1 MRKFFKIA
9 LVTLL
14 VLAAGTGTAVYY
26 FMKVKKYDVADKKVD
41 EIIEKQ
47 YSIQLPDGTP
57 LPEGVK
63 KDANGN
69 VLVNE
74 KGHYILTDGTT
85 VDPKKWLSE
94 SDSNPP
100 GSKGTA
106 SANTLPAGK
115 NNGTSDGGKTTAA
128 GTDGKTNATS
138 PNGTQS
144 NNPKAPPV
152 SSAAPSQKAT
162 VDTIK
167 KRYAPSFSSLQGQ
180 AEGQLGS
187 LISQAKSEY
196 AQKKANG
203 EAINPAYF
211 YQKYTGAASAVEAKT
226 DAAFNTLY
234 DSLVSELK
242 KNNYSSSHAKAFKDS
257 YESAKESRK
266 KALLSK
272 ATGG

>member
-14 VLAAGTGTAVYY
+14 VLMAGTGTAVYY

-41 EIIEKQ
+41 EILEKQ
-47 YSIQLPDGTP
+47 YSIQIPDGTP
-57 LPEGVK
+57 LPKGVK

-69 VLVNE
+69 VLVDK
-74 KGHYILTDGTT
+74 KGHYILEDGTT
-85 VDPKKWLSE
+85 IDPEKWMADLA
-94 SDSNPP
+94 SNKPN
-100 GSKGTA
+100 SKGTA
-106 SANTLPAGK
+106 SADTLPKGQSNSAA
-115 NNGTSDGGKTTAA
+115 NGEKAA
-128 GTDGKTNATS
+128 AS
-138 PNGTQS
+138 PNGTTPSSGTQGTK
-144 NNPKAPPV
+144 PKATPV
-152 SSAAPSQKAT
+152 SSAKPNQTAT
-162 VDTIK
+162 VDAIK
-167 KRYAPSFSSLQGQ
+167 KRYAASFSSLQGQ

-196 AQKKANG
+196 AAKKANG
-203 EAINPAYF
+203 EPINPAYF
-211 YQKYTGAASAVEAKT
+211 YQKYAGAAGAVEAKT

-234 DSLVSELK
+234 GSLQSELK
-242 KNNYSSSHAKAFKDS
+242 KNNYSTSHAKPFKDS